1 MFLRGKKPWV
11 CDDADSEHDDH
22 ADQRA
27 YGECRGSNNSRVRAE
42 QCQIKMAR
50 RRPRQLDL
58 PVPPTWGGRRLGA
71 GRKPNAGPAGVWHVP
86 RPVDDHRHPVLV
98 TLRGDRRLRS
108 LRAEGT
114 FPNLRRAL
122 ALSNRANFRVIHFSV
137 QTDHIHLVVEADGG
151 KALTKGI
158 QGLAGRCARA
168 INRASKRRGRVWSDR
183 YHRRPLRTPREMRA
197 AIVYVL
203 QNFRKHLR
211 APAVID
217 PRSSGP
223 WFGGWARTSERS
235 AEPTPVSQPR
245 SWLAREGW
253 LRAGGHIRFEEA
265 PAAIKKAPAAN
276 VGARSVAS

>member
-1 MFLRGKKPWV
+1 M
-11 CDDADSEHDDH
+11 
-22 ADQRA
+22 
-27 YGECRGSNNSRVRAE
+27 
-42 QCQIKMAR
+42 
-50 RRPRQLDL
+50 
-58 PVPPTWGGRRLGA
+58 
-71 GRKPNAGPAGVWHVP
+71 
-86 RPVDDHRHPVLV
+86 LV
-98 TLRGDRRLRS
+98 TLRGDRRLPS

-114 FPNLRRAL
+114 FAKLRRAL
-122 ALSNRANFRVIHFSV
+122 ALSNRANFRVVHFSV
-137 QTDHIHLVVEADGG
+137 QTDHIHLVVEADGR
-151 KALTKGI
+151 KALTRGI

-168 INRASKRRGRVWSDR
+168 INRSLKRHGRVWSDR

-235 AEPTPVSQPR
+235 NQPTPVSQPR

-265 PAAIKKAPAAN
+265 PAALRSERAVNAD
-276 VGARSVAS
+276 ARGVPS

>member
-1 MFLRGKKPWV
+1 
-11 CDDADSEHDDH
+11 
-22 ADQRA
+22 
-27 YGECRGSNNSRVRAE
+27 
-42 QCQIKMAR
+42 MAR
-50 RRPRQLDL
+50 RRPKQLDL
-58 PVPPTWGGRRLGA
+58 PVPPTWGGRRAGA
-71 GRKPNAGPAGVWHVP
+71 GRKPNTGRPGVWHIR
-86 RPVDDHRHPVLV
+86 RPHDDHEHPMLV
-98 TLRGDRRLRS
+98 TLRGARRLPS
-108 LRAEGT
+108 LRAEAT
-114 FPNLRRAL
+114 FPKLRRAL
-122 ALSNRANFRVIHFSV
+122 SLSNRANFRVVHFSV
-137 QTDHIHLVVEADGG
+137 QTDHIHLVVEADGR
-151 KALTKGI
+151 KALTRGL

-223 WFGGWARTSERS
+223 WFRGWARTSERPT
-235 AEPTPVSQPR
+235 EPTPVSQPR

-265 PAAIKKAPAAN
+265 PAEPKTPRAAN
-276 VGARSVAS
+276 VGARRVPS